1 MPVPKGSTL
10 DPDRTRAAIID
21 TAMPILYER
30 GLDGVGV
37 AELCTAVGV
46 SKETLYRHFGSKE
59 GLIEAVLEAR
69 SERVTRWLAAAVEA
83 AGADPADQLTAVFD
97 ALAEWH
103 AEPAFRGC
111 ALLNAGAQHH
121 GAPELDLAGR
131 HLERRLALL
140 AGIATRAGA
149 ADPGALARQWLV
161 LVTGCT
167 VVADQH
173 PGTRHAARLARDAA
187 LTLLAA
193 ARPAP

>member
-1 MPVPKGSTL
+1 MPVPKGTTQ
-10 DPDRTRAAIID
+10 DPERTRSTIID
-21 TAMPILYER
+21 TATPILYER

-37 AELCTAVGV
+37 AELCRAVGV

-83 AGADPADQLTAVFD
+83 AGADPAEQLGALFD

-103 AEPAFRGC
+103 GEPAFRGC
-111 ALLNAGAQHH
+111 ALLNAAAQHH
-121 GAPELDLAGR
+121 DAPELDMAGR
-131 HLERRLALL
+131 HLERRLGLL
-140 AGIATRAGA
+140 TSIAAGA
-149 ADPGALARQWLV
+149 GVAEPGELARQWLV

-173 PGTRHAARLARDAA
+173 PGTPHAARLARQAA
-187 LTLLAA
+187 LALLAA
-193 ARPAP
+193 ARAA

>member
-10 DPDRTRAAIID
+10 DPERTRATIIE
-21 TAMPILYER
+21 TVMPILYER

-37 AELCTAVGV
+37 AELCAVTGV

-69 SERVTRWLAAAVEA
+69 SERVTRWLRTAAES
-83 AGADPADQLTAVFD
+83 AGEEPADQLAAVFD
-97 ALAEWH
+97 ALLEWH
-103 AEPAFRGC
+103 GEPGFRGC
-111 ALLNAGAQHH
+111 ALLNAAAQHH
-121 GAPELDLAGR
+121 DAPELDLVGR

-140 AGIATRAGA
+140 TEIATRAGA
-149 ADPGALARQWLV
+149 GDPGALARQWLV

-173 PGTRHAARLARDAA
+173 PGTRDAARLAREAA
-187 LTLLAA
+187 LALLTA
-193 ARPAP
+193 ARAGA